1 MAATLLRGLRRL
13 AAPALAG
20 TATYAR
26 CEVSPDEQVVSPE
39 ERLRR
44 QHAGRGGAEAD
55 EVRLAHVLQRRDALA
70 QERAKQAERVRQLEK
85 AARKARKLAQE
96 RVAHG
101 ETQILG
107 VVPRQWLEVLDDQ
120 HRYGSLLHP
129 YFGRWEASRTRMS
142 FFQWLDEG
150 RGALVDLPELPRR
163 FLDEGKVCYLPR
175 PMLPAFEVEIRD
187 GCLHWC
193 VDGALVTLPGP
204 IPAAAWA
211 LVEPVLAPARRR
223 EALMDAARAAA
234 EAAVAAGAE
243 SIDLATRERV
253 LRPLVDEGLLKML
266 RDPLF
271 AHREQACASDDDR
284 EQYERL
290 WTRFQQENGRF
301 ALSDEIPAEAT
312 WGDVIGALD
321 HDDGLLCRKRP
332 LPRVRDRGRGG
343 IFVMDHFGHLLAAQK
358 IAGTLH
364 HSSLTR
370 GHACRFAG
378 SIVVEEG
385 RVTRISPH
393 SGHFIPTRGEYD
405 ALLDELRG
413 RGLDLSKTEIRGLV
427 KEK

>member
-1 MAATLLRGLRRL
+1 M
-13 AAPALAG
+13 
-20 TATYAR
+20 
-26 CEVSPDEQVVSPE
+26 
-39 ERLRR
+39 
-44 QHAGRGGAEAD
+44 
-55 EVRLAHVLQRRDALA
+55 
-70 QERAKQAERVRQLEK
+70 RQLEK

-163 FLDEGKVCYLPR
+163 FLDEGNVCYLPR

-187 GCLHWC
+187 GCLRWC
-193 VDGALVTLPGP
+193 VDGTLVTLPGP

-223 EALMDAARAAA
+223 EALVDAARAAA
-234 EAAVAAGAE
+234 ETANPDDVVDA
-243 SIDLATRERV
+243 ATRERV
-253 LRPLVDEGLLKML
+253 LRPLVDERLLKML

-301 ALSDEIPAEAT
+301 ALSEEIPSEAT
-312 WGDVIGALD
+312 WSDVLGALD

-393 SGHFIPTRGEYD
+393 SGHFIPARE
-405 ALLDELRG
+405 
-413 RGLDLSKTEIRGLV
+413 
-427 KEK
+427 